1 MWAIFILLWYS
12 GARKSDAMPTNNTPF
27 SKRRMHRASVTFHSP
42 GADLPQS
49 WRPPTVDELTPH
61 AGMHARVRMAAS
73 KTDQTGTIHAAIDSL
88 LIDSDSP
95 SPANGAQ
102 AMREYLLACPPIQ
115 GVPLRDQP
123 LFSVPNENPIEGALI
138 DEVFHGLMLATVG
151 DDAGLFSV
159 HSMRIGAA
167 TTLRDAGYD
176 DTEICRALRWAS
188 VPCMQNYAR
197 VSRDEREGIAQA
209 LRSARTSPAASR
221 PAAPAN
227 ALVVASPAAPA
238 QARMQTRAANAR
250 RRQGSA
256 LHM

>member
-1 MWAIFILLWYS
+1 
-12 GARKSDAMPTNNTPF
+12 
-27 SKRRMHRASVTFHSP
+27 
-42 GADLPQS
+42 
-49 WRPPTVDELTPH
+49 
-61 AGMHARVRMAAS
+61 MHARVRMAAS

-115 GVPLRDQP
+115 CVPLRDQP
-123 LFSVPNENPIEGALI
+123 LFSVPNEKPIEGALI
-138 DEVFHGLMLATVG
+138 DEVFHGLMLATTG
-151 DDAGLFSV
+151 EDAGLFSV

-167 TTLRDAGYD
+167 TTLLD
-176 DTEICRALRWAS
+176 
-188 VPCMQNYAR
+188 
-197 VSRDEREGIAQA
+197 AQA

-250 RRQGSA
+250 PRQGSA
-256 LHM
+256 PHV